1 MSTNPPPSIGVILCS
16 SRQPRVCPQV
26 TAFVTST
33 IESSASSPPSTL
45 HLIDLAAWNLPLFN
59 EPGIPSQIK
68 DPSDY
73 THEHTRA
80 WSVEV
85 QKYSAFI
92 FVTPQYNWG
101 YPAVLKNAIDYLYIE
116 WHGKPAMVVSY
127 GGHGGTKAAEQLKQV
142 LQGVRMKVAET
153 MPALEFGGRE
163 NLGRATRGEEL
174 QVGTWDGRKG
184 EVVKA
189 YEELM
194 ALVV

>member
-1 MSTNPPPSIGVILCS
+1 
-16 SRQPRVCPQV
+16 
-26 TAFVTST
+26 
-33 IESSASSPPSTL
+33 
-45 HLIDLAAWNLPLFN
+45 
-59 EPGIPSQIK
+59 
-68 DPSDY
+68 
-73 THEHTRA
+73 
-80 WSVEV
+80 
-85 QKYSAFI
+85 
-92 FVTPQYNWG
+92 
-101 YPAVLKNAIDYLYIE
+101 
-116 WHGKPAMVVSY
+116 MVVSY